1 LVQAKK
7 GIAMELWASLS
18 GNVMLAA
25 VTDQWAEWFGSL
37 FGAHALTAIA
47 VAKIIGINIILSGD
61 NAVVIALACRNLPAR
76 ERTWGILLGAGAA
89 VVLRIIFTVAI
100 QHLLGI
106 PWLQLIGGLLL
117 FWIAIKLLIADEPDD
132 GSIASGSN
140 LWEAVKI
147 VAIADVVMSLDN
159 VLAIAAA
166 AMQAPADQQIWL
178 IVFGLVISIPLVIAG
193 STLIMS
199 LLTRYPV
206 LVWAGA
212 ALLGWIAGELLVTD
226 LVSVSQLQ
234 AWNPALVAVDP
245 DSATGLRPVGLV
257 LYSAATI
264 GALFVLLAGWILM
277 RRRSRGAVGVPGEE
291 PGREGGPAQ

>member
-1 LVQAKK
+1 
-7 GIAMELWASLS
+7 MELVAWLS
-18 GNVMLAA
+18 GSVVLASMS
-25 VTDQWAEWFGSL
+25 DQWLAWFGAL
-37 FGAHALTAIA
+37 FGSHALTAVA

-61 NAVVIALACRNLPAR
+61 NAVVIALACRNLPSR
-76 ERTWGILLGAGAA
+76 ERMWGILLGAGAA
-89 VVLRIIFTVAI
+89 VVLRIIFTVII

-117 FWIAIKLLIADEPDD
+117 FWIAIKLLIADEPEEGD
-132 GSIASGSN
+132 IASGSN

-147 VAIADVVMSLDN
+147 VAIADIVMSLDN

-166 AMQAPADQQIWL
+166 AMQAPAEQQFWL

-234 AWNPALVAVDP
+234 ALDPRLVVVDP
-245 DSATGLRPVGLV
+245 DSAAGLRPVGRV
-257 LYSAATI
+257 LYSAATV
-264 GALFVLLAGWILM
+264 GALIVLLVGWLLL
-277 RRRSRGAVGVPGEE
+277 RRRSRGSVGV

>member
-1 LVQAKK
+1 MVEK
-7 GIAMELWASLS
+7 GIAMDLLASLGS
-18 GNVMLAA
+18 HVVLAP

-37 FGAHALTAIA
+37 FGSHALTAIA
-47 VAKIIGINIILSGD
+47 IGKIIGINIILSGD
-61 NAVVIALACRNLPAR
+61 NAVVIALACRNLPRR
-76 ERTWGILLGAGAA
+76 ERAWGILLGAGAA
-89 VVLRIIFTVAI
+89 VVLRIIFTVII

-117 FWIAIKLLIADEPDD
+117 FWIAVKLLIADEPDD
-132 GSIASGSN
+132 DSVASGSS

-147 VAIADVVMSLDN
+147 VAIADIVMSLDN

-166 AMQAPADQQIWL
+166 AMQAPAEQQIWL

-226 LVSVSQLQ
+226 LVSVTQLQ
-234 AWNPALVAVDP
+234 AWDSALVVVDP
-245 DSATGLRPVGLV
+245 ESAAGLRPIGLI

-264 GALFVLLAGWILM
+264 GALIVLLVGWVLL
-277 RRRSRGAVGVPGEE
+277 RRRSRGAVGVPG
-291 PGREGGPAQ
+291 REGGAAE